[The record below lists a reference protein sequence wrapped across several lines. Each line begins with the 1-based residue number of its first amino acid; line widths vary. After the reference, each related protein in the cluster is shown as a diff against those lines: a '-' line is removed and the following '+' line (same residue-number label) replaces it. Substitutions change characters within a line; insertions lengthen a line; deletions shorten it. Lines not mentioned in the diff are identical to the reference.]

1 MKIHKQLYR
10 GFLDILFPPICIG
23 CDQRLSSLEKAICK
37 LCWSNIPPTNLGNWK
52 NRVTVHT
59 DLDCVFAGWFLNDV
73 FQKIIHEL
81 KYKKKRIVAIELGYC
96 LADLFRD
103 RFLKMN
109 LDFVVPV
116 PLHSVRLRERGFNQ
130 SDLIG
135 SVFSTHLG
143 IAYNPKL
150 LRRKKNTLSQTKLSV
165 EDRIENVGNAFW
177 AKDLSQHKRFL
188 IIDDVLTTGATL
200 SSCAKALRC
209 RGAEYI
215 AVAVTGTP
223 EIYIPGFE

>member
-1 MKIHKQLYR
+1 MKLHKQLYR
-10 GFLDILFPPICIG
+10 GLLDILFPPFCIG
-23 CDQRLSSLEKAICK
+23 CDHRLSSHEQAICK
-37 LCWSNIPPTNLGNWK
+37 SCWSNIPPTNLGNWK
-52 NRVTVHT
+52 DRVTVHT
-59 DLDCVFAGWFLNDV
+59 DLNCVFAGWFLNDV

-81 KYKKKRIVAIELGYC
+81 KYQKKRIIAIELGYY

-103 RFLKMN
+103 RLYQMN
-109 LDFVVPV
+109 LDFIVPV

-135 SVFSTHLG
+135 RVFSTHLG

-150 LRRKKNTLSQTKLSV
+150 LRRKKNTLSQTKLSI
-165 EDRIENVGNAFW
+165 EERIENMDDAFL

-200 SSCAKALRC
+200 SSCAKALRS

-223 EIYIPGFE
+223 EIEIPGFG